1 MAWETVLVDGV
12 DLATIATIEDMA
24 GVMASAPTSGEPIT
38 IPGREGAIFVPGEYE
53 SYSFDVP
60 LAILGDTRGEQ
71 NANLA
76 TLLALVDTR
85 AAPVTVTR
93 RIVVATS
100 NVAHS
105 CSCVVTG
112 TIQPNNAG
120 RRALRMVV
128 SFQNL
133 DGVWESV
140 AES

>member
-1 MAWETVLVDGV
+1 MPWETVLVDGV
-12 DLATIATIEDMA
+12 DLSTIATIEDMA
-24 GVMASAPTSGEPIT
+24 GVLASAPTSGDPID
-38 IPGREGAIFVPGEYE
+38 IPGRQGAVFVPGEYE

-60 LAILGDTRGEQ
+60 LAIIGETSGEL

-76 TLLALVDTR
+76 TLLALIDTR
-85 AAPVTVTR
+85 TAPVTVTR
-93 RIVVATS
+93 RITVGTATVAD
-100 NVAHS
+100 S

-112 TIQPNNAG
+112 TVQPSTAG

-133 DGVWESV
+133 DGDWTSV